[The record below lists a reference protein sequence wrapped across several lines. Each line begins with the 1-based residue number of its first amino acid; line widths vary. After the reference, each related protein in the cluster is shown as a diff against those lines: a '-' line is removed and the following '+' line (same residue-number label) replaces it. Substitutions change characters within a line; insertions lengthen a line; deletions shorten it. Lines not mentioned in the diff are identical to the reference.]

1 MRFHAVMTERRMFLI
16 EPGNPEEMGGE
27 VGKKSFLNS
36 SVIQHGRMRA
46 SLIEKVEAVCLSVK
60 MSDSRVACIL
70 CQRSKETKLTGA
82 LSTKDEVTAHQNCLL
97 FSAGIFCRDSPQFD
111 DLFGFSVGDVL
122 NEVKRGSKLTCNHC
136 KKKGATAG
144 CEVKRCKKSYHYPC
158 AVKEGATTIE
168 DDDQG
173 RYVIYCSSHSEQQT
187 QKSASTNEFAS
198 SIKKPRTA
206 KKLKNSPNPNAPGPS
221 KVCCLTCEK
230 REGNISLESLS
241 NSIVMSYCDKHA
253 PASLKKNTDGEGT
266 AAGSSVH
273 SNDSSSSNS
282 TMCSSSKRRLSDC
295 DKQEETLLKR
305 KPHHWKRRFS
315 DSSNS
320 VDNDNAGNTPMDIY
334 APLDSDIDE
343 NANSVPELETVP
355 EVTRRDTK
363 SPAGSSSGNHVEDEF
378 NDEDNTIIESDADS
392 ESLLLPVK
400 ICIQTQS
407 LTMSAD
413 ELSPQTESAPPEDVL
428 VNADVE
434 PVIDKHEGSSPEQK
448 AVQSPGQ
455 VTGGSSVSRPSSTA
469 PPPSPDQSKSSPPHF
484 TSLKSH
490 TSPPCTSSAI
500 PLAPPEHASVSISSS
515 SSSPVALPSSPEP
528 KIDSSSFWKSCN
540 AAGCTEAIFTDFLD
554 GMKNISSKIQSDQ
567 ASQEEYD
574 LALSVMAAS
583 GKLSEFVAKQQ
594 EGKVHSTAL
603 GVWY

>member
-1 MRFHAVMTERRMFLI
+1 
-16 EPGNPEEMGGE
+16 
-27 VGKKSFLNS
+27 
-36 SVIQHGRMRA
+36 
-46 SLIEKVEAVCLSVK
+46 
-60 MSDSRVACIL
+60 MSNSRVACIL
-70 CQRSKETKLTGA
+70 CQRSKETKITGT

-136 KKKGATAG
+136 KKRGATAG

-158 AVKEGATTIE
+158 ALKEGATTIE
-168 DDDQG
+168 DDDHG

-198 SIKKPRTA
+198 STKKPRTS
-206 KKLKNSPNPNAPGPS
+206 KKLKNSPNPNTPGPS
-221 KVCCLTCEK
+221 
-230 REGNISLESLS
+230 
-241 NSIVMSYCDKHA
+241 
-253 PASLKKNTDGEGT
+253 KNTDGEGT

-273 SNDSSSSNS
+273 SYDSSSSNS
-282 TMCSSSKRRLSDC
+282 TMCSSSKRQLSDC
-295 DKQEETLLKR
+295 DKREETLLKPKLR
-305 KPHHWKRRFS
+305 RKRRLS

-320 VDNDNAGNTPMDIY
+320 VDNDNNTPMDIY
-334 APLDSDIDE
+334 ALLESDIDE
-343 NANSVPELETVP
+343 NAYSVPELETVP
-355 EVTRRDTK
+355 EVIRSDTK
-363 SPAGSSSGNHVEDEF
+363 SPAVSLSGNRIEDEF
-378 NDEDNTIIESDADS
+378 NDEDDTIIESDAES

-407 LTMSAD
+407 LTMSAG

-434 PVIDKHEGSSPEQK
+434 PVVDEHEGSSPKQN
-448 AVQSPGQ
+448 AVQTPGQ
-455 VTGGSSVSRPSSTA
+455 LTGGSSVS
-469 PPPSPDQSKSSPPHF
+469 PPPSPGQSKSPPPYF

-490 TSPPCTSSAI
+490 TSPPCTSSATA
-500 PLAPPEHASVSISSS
+500 LAPPERASVSINSS

-594 EGKVHSTAL
+594 EELQKKQMELQKAAAAMKDVVSAL
-603 GVWY
+603 RK

>member
-1 MRFHAVMTERRMFLI
+1 
-16 EPGNPEEMGGE
+16 
-27 VGKKSFLNS
+27 
-36 SVIQHGRMRA
+36 
-46 SLIEKVEAVCLSVK
+46 
-60 MSDSRVACIL
+60 MSNSRVACIL
-70 CQRSKETKLTGA
+70 CQRSKETKITGT

-136 KKKGATAG
+136 KKRGATAG

-158 AVKEGATTIE
+158 ALKEGATTIE
-168 DDDQG
+168 DDDHG

-198 SIKKPRTA
+198 STKKPRTS

-273 SNDSSSSNS
+273 SYDSSSSNS
-282 TMCSSSKRRLSDC
+282 TMCSSSKRQLSDC
-295 DKQEETLLKR
+295 DKQEETLLKPKIR
-305 KPHHWKRRFS
+305 RKRRLS

-320 VDNDNAGNTPMDIY
+320 GQPRCKGRKCNLCGLITLANKPLSFILYIYIVDNDNNTPMDIY
-334 APLDSDIDE
+334 APLESDIDE
-343 NANSVPELETVP
+343 NANSVPELKTVP
-355 EVTRRDTK
+355 EVIRRDTK
-363 SPAGSSSGNHVEDEF
+363 SPVSLSGNRIEDEF
-378 NDEDNTIIESDADS
+378 NDEDDTIIESDAES

-407 LTMSAD
+407 LTMSAG

-434 PVIDKHEGSSPEQK
+434 PVVDEHEGSSPKQN
-448 AVQSPGQ
+448 AVQTPGQ
-455 VTGGSSVSRPSSTA
+455 LTDGSSVS
-469 PPPSPDQSKSSPPHF
+469 PPPSPGQSKSPPPYF

-500 PLAPPEHASVSISSS
+500 ALAPPERASVSINSS

-528 KIDSSSFWKSCN
+528 KVDSSSFWKSCN

-594 EGKVHSTAL
+594 EELQKKQMELQKAAAAMKDVVSAL
-603 GVWY
+603 RK

>member
-1 MRFHAVMTERRMFLI
+1 
-16 EPGNPEEMGGE
+16 
-27 VGKKSFLNS
+27 
-36 SVIQHGRMRA
+36 
-46 SLIEKVEAVCLSVK
+46 
-60 MSDSRVACIL
+60 MSNSRVACIL
-70 CQRSKETKLTGA
+70 CQRSKETKITGT

-136 KKKGATAG
+136 KKRGATAG

-158 AVKEGATTIE
+158 ALKEGATTIE
-168 DDDQG
+168 DDDHG

-198 SIKKPRTA
+198 STKKPRTS

-266 AAGSSVH
+266 AAGSSLH
-273 SNDSSSSNS
+273 SYDSSSSNS
-282 TMCSSSKRRLSDC
+282 TMCSSSKRQLSDC
-295 DKQEETLLKR
+295 DKQEETLLKPKLR
-305 KPHHWKRRFS
+305 RKRRLS

-320 VDNDNAGNTPMDIY
+320 VDNDNNTPVDIY
-334 APLDSDIDE
+334 APLESDIDE

-355 EVTRRDTK
+355 EVIRRDTT
-363 SPAGSSSGNHVEDEF
+363 SPAVSLSGNRIEDEF
-378 NDEDNTIIESDADS
+378 NDEDNTIIESDAES

-407 LTMSAD
+407 LTMSAG

-434 PVIDKHEGSSPEQK
+434 PVVDEHEGSSPKQN
-448 AVQSPGQ
+448 AVQTPGQ
-455 VTGGSSVSRPSSTA
+455 LTGGSSVS
-469 PPPSPDQSKSSPPHF
+469 PSPSPGQSKSPPPYF

-500 PLAPPEHASVSISSS
+500 ALALPERTSVSINSS

-594 EGKVHSTAL
+594 EELQKKQMELQKAAAAMKDVVSAL
-603 GVWY
+603 RK